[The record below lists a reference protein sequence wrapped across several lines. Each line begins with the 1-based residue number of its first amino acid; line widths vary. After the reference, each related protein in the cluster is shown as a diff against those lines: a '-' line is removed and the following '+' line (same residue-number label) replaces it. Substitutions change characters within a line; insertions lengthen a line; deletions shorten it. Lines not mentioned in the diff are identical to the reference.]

1 MKVKTILISLF
12 FLFIAFELINTQN
25 LNKKKLSTQIKRKI
39 DNEEYSQ
46 FSALLDSIDKET
58 KIKFCK
64 EATKPSGAF
73 TAVLLVYMVLIIAGA
88 VLVLI
93 FLKEELEK

>member
-1 MKVKTILISLF
+1 MKAKTILISLF

-25 LNKKKLSTQIKRKI
+25 LNKKKPSTQIKRKM

-46 FSALLDSIDKET
+46 ISALQNIINKET
-58 KIKFCK
+58 TIKLCK

-73 TAVLLVYMVLIIAGA
+73 TAVLMVYMVLIIAGA

>member
-1 MKVKTILISLF
+1 MKVRTILISLF
-12 FLFIAFELINTQN
+12 FLFISFELINTQN
-25 LNKKKLSTQIKRKI
+25 LNKKKPSTQIKRKM
-39 DNEEYSQ
+39 DDEEYSQ
-46 FSALLDSIDKET
+46 FSAILDSIDKET